1 MTKQTTS
8 NSDVPEFLQNTTPAA
23 PSADRLTQIKE
34 KVAELR
40 DLVVTVKDLEERL
53 ETTKAEKLK
62 LETVT
67 LPDMMTAAGMNKFGL
82 EAEGN
87 NPAYDASIE
96 PMVRANIAAS
106 WPEDKRQKGFSVLR
120 ELKGESLIKTIVQ
133 FEFDPKER
141 EEAKKFIAKC
151 DELGFIGE
159 EKLSVNHN
167 SMASWL
173 KAEVNADPPRV
184 PSPAQLEA
192 IGGFVGRT
200 VKIKKRKEK

>member
-1 MTKQTTS
+1 MSPQ
-8 NSDVPEFLQNTTPAA
+8 P
-23 PSADRLTQIKE
+23 PSADRLTQIKD

-40 DLVVTVKDLEERL
+40 DLAMELKDLEERV
-53 ETTKAEKLK
+53 EAAKAKKTT

-87 NPAYDASIE
+87 NPAYDASVE
-96 PMVRANIAAS
+96 PLVRANIAAS
-106 WPEDKRQKGFSVLR
+106 WPEDKRNKGFQVLHQ
-120 ELKGESLIKTIVQ
+120 LKGESLIKTIVQ
-133 FEFDPKER
+133 FEFDPCDRK
-141 EEAKKFIAKC
+141 EAKEFIEKC
-151 DELGFIGE
+151 DALGFIGE

-184 PSPAQLEA
+184 PTPSQLEA